1 MLNDFFL
8 SEKKKKKPMLSI
20 TFQSDV
26 YMCVCVS
33 LKFKYLQRFPAH
45 SDFQKQRKE
54 FDQNNV
60 SSLGE
65 LDLDF
70 QIAHVVS

>member
-1 MLNDFFL
+1 MC
-8 SEKKKKKPMLSI
+8 I
-20 TFQSDV
+20 
-26 YMCVCVS
+26 CVCVS

-70 QIAHVVS
+70 QIAHVLS

>member
-1 MLNDFFL
+1 MISLCL
-8 SEKKKKKPMLSI
+8 SGKKKKTLCGVLH
-20 TFQSDV
+20 FNLV
-26 YMCVCVS
+26 FVCVS

-60 SSLGE
+60 SLLGE

-70 QIAHVVS
+70 QIAHVLS

>member
-1 MLNDFFL
+1 MLNDFFMFKW
-8 SEKKKKKPMLSI
+8 KKKNNPVLSI

-26 YMCVCVS
+26 CVCVS

-70 QIAHVVS
+70 QIAHVLS